1 MFSLSDGLHVTCK
14 PNKLFTPQLVFGQ
27 YLKTSP
33 PFLNV
38 YRCFACMHIY
48 VPHDLSACGVQKRAL
63 DSLEKELQ
71 MVVSYHMG
79 TRNGFSP
86 LEDQPMLLIAE
97 PSL

>member
-1 MFSLSDGLHVTCK
+1 
-14 PNKLFTPQLVFGQ
+14 
-27 YLKTSP
+27 
-33 PFLNV
+33 
-38 YRCFACMHIY
+38 MHIY
-48 VPHDLSACGVQKRAL
+48 VPHELSACGVQKRAL